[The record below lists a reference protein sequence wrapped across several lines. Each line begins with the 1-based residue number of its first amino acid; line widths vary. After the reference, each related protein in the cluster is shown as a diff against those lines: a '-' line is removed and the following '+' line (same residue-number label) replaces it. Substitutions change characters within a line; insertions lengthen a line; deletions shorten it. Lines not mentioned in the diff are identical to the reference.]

1 VAERF
6 REQYGLG
13 EGPLGD
19 LVGIV
24 EETTG
29 YDVAI
34 VEAPSEKHG
43 LTMTDPLRGV
53 TFIAVAAMIAL
64 FGLWLMIPYH

>member
-1 VAERF
+1 MISTQDRGRQAAERF

-29 YDVAI
+29 YDVA
-34 VEAPSEKHG
+34 
-43 LTMTDPLRGV
+43 
-53 TFIAVAAMIAL
+53 F
-64 FGLWLMIPYH
+64 